1 MKHGPGSTASPGGE
15 HAYALDRAERKAP
28 AGYVCGIILAADIRV
43 GADDEEGERA
53 STVFAGV
60 RRTAAGATGTATGAG
75 EMLRREA
82 LRRNSTAAAR
92 AASRCHTPRDSSQLC
107 ALRVNGLPALNG
119 AAHTASAMLVNGTHV
134 RRLDLDGKAAAEPP
148 FAAEMRDHTF
158 LSRTRHRRASAARVS
173 AEGQS
178 ASGTADDPVIIEN
191 MDIDVRKYPK
201 IPGLTLMWA
210 HHILVRNV
218 RVRHAPTGIGIRLK
232 KSHNARF
239 ENVEVLACEPDQ
251 GYGLPACSPRTLRKQ
266 PVGPNPTK
274 DGYNIRCEESQW
286 SHSATYV

>member
-1 MKHGPGSTASPGGE
+1 
-15 HAYALDRAERKAP
+15 
-28 AGYVCGIILAADIRV
+28 
-43 GADDEEGERA
+43 
-53 STVFAGV
+53 
-60 RRTAAGATGTATGAG
+60 
-75 EMLRREA
+75 
-82 LRRNSTAAAR
+82 
-92 AASRCHTPRDSSQLC
+92 
-107 ALRVNGLPALNG
+107 
-119 AAHTASAMLVNGTHV
+119 MLVNGTHV

-158 LSRTRHRRASAARVS
+158 LQPHTTPQNVGGPHLF
-173 AEGQS
+173 EGQS
-178 ASGTADDPVIIEN
+178 ASGTADGVIIEN

-232 KSHNARF
+232 KSRRAGAAMGCRR
-239 ENVEVLACEPDQ
+239 
-251 GYGLPACSPRTLRKQ
+251 SPRRCVKQ

-286 SHSATYV
+286 SHFTNIRLSGGSSGIEFTECSHAHVRNADIRDMRGSTRVGSAFSSPSRRTACSRTLWRGELVTRARGTRPT